1 MLRCED
7 TGRILPGKHNSQ
19 TMMVLGYVEQGI
31 TCRKTMAQLSGMTPK
46 QVRTA
51 LDNLYNSGRIEIVDI
66 IAGGEPGKS
75 LRIYG
80 PTGATEE
87 RARSFKISPVWYS
100 ASSVFAPNMH

>member
-1 MLRCED
+1 MR
-7 TGRILPGKHNSQ
+7 GGQPSSQ
-19 TMMVLGYVEQGI
+19 ATVILGYVEQGI
-31 TCRKTMAQLSGMTPK
+31 TCRKTMAELSGMTPK

-75 LRIYG
+75 LRVYG